1 MSIFSQYQQEYYKKF
16 PKKSPEEYQAKLK
29 KFNEEKAKLEEKS
42 KAEEKSKV
50 EEKPK
55 VEEKA
60 KVEEKSKVETIE
72 QESSKEPIKQEP
84 IVEEK
89 EEKPKKVDEKM
100 LNISS
105 YNGGVTEK
113 YVWSQSVTDVTVQ
126 ITVPKGTKSKNVFNF
141 LKFLVIKPKTK
152 LFVDF
157 QPQHLK
163 VMLKS
168 SNTVILDG
176 DLYDKIKVEDS
187 IWSIEDGERVIL
199 TLEKAG
205 ENIWKTVIKGDQEID
220 ATKVDNSKKLE
231 EFDYET
237 QVIHN
242 FLKFLLISY
251 LIFMVCCFF

>member
-42 KAEEKSKV
+42 KVEEKLKV

-60 KVEEKSKVETIE
+60 KVDEKAKVETIE
-72 QESSKEPIKQEP
+72 QESKTSKEPIKQEP

-89 EEKPKKVDEKM
+89 EEKSKKVDEKM

-126 ITVPKGTKSKNVFNF
+126 IAVPKGTKSKNVF
-141 LKFLVIKPKTK
+141 
-152 LFVDF
+152 
-157 QPQHLK
+157 
-163 VMLKS
+163 
-168 SNTVILDG
+168 
-176 DLYDKIKVEDS
+176 
-187 IWSIEDGERVIL
+187 
-199 TLEKAG
+199 
-205 ENIWKTVIKGDQEID
+205 
-220 ATKVDNSKKLE
+220 
-231 EFDYET
+231 
-237 QVIHN
+237 
-242 FLKFLLISY
+242 
-251 LIFMVCCFF
+251 